1 MENQENKPASLNF
14 KSQILLPVLFIISL
28 IVAIMFASVDGFIE
42 ELNAAVVWVF
52 FAVGVLYLAVAT
64 YDLITSKEKTRKTKM
79 FIFVM
84 EILTTISLILYLVF
98 YLVFK

>member
-1 MENQENKPASLNF
+1 MNKKTKLNV
-14 KSQILLPVLFIISL
+14 LRCLFIISL

-64 YDLITSKEKTRKTKM
+64 YDLITSKEKNSLPRV
-79 FIFVM
+79 I
-84 EILTTISLILYLVF
+84 ILNHYYFL
-98 YLVFK
+98 